1 MSVVFPNL
9 ACTTWQQQ
17 FYIYQA
23 PDTKSSRNHR
33 AYEMAR
39 TQKGSKQA
47 HPKKY
52 TSVTKGRPGNRPT
65 HRANATSKARTAAAI
80 NDVYEDLP
88 EKNRRGT
95 VGLDL
100 DKYERQGRRRDSE
113 VGLGVS
119 AQDVER
125 LSARLLGEN
134 DEDEQLGSD
143 DDEEIDSEDAFEDS
157 DEEGFAESS
166 FGKKREESS
175 SNQGSDSEEESGSEA
190 GDEDEDDF
198 QISASESG
206 SEASPEALAEL
217 NAFLS
222 TLDPAETK
230 KRKQDEEE
238 TPNKKRR
245 ILPERMEPGEE
256 SEFGARGASTLG
268 LDDLLAPLAS
278 SSALT
283 ALKKSTKALTSSSAK
298 TKTLPAPLP
307 QRAQERLD
315 REAAYEK
322 TKEEVDKWNAT
333 MKRIKQAEH
342 LSFPLQA
349 EPASR
354 VSNFELAA
362 KFQPSNEFESAVD
375 KLLKSAQLRDED
387 IAHTESLK
395 MAHLTV
401 EEVAAR
407 RAELRMM
414 RELAF
419 RADRKAKRVAKI
431 KSKAYRRIRKK
442 QRERLDVPVEDE
454 DVDEEARMKAE
465 VERARERA
473 TLKHKAT
480 GKWARSMQGRE
491 GLDQD
496 QRQAIAEMLERG
508 EKLRRRIRG
517 EDSGSESDG
526 ESESGDEELDE
537 EGIRRKAFEELEN
550 IRTEGEGDTSD
561 LKSKSVFS
569 MKFMQEAAT
578 RRAQEA
584 NAQAEELAREMAL
597 GLGDAE
603 GSESGDIMENGATR
617 NSPVV
622 QRTGGRISF
631 RPGASAAATSI
642 LKSLGSLASDTSSVT
657 LQSADLVQDA
667 HVTPQGRHSP
677 TPTLSTVTP
686 VVAASE
692 PNPWLA
698 PVASSRLARKKNET
712 VVHKN
717 ADALAKSAN
726 KLKKQAAKGKEEKE
740 RAQDDAVLEIEI
752 DKALTIPDPPTTSS
766 SAKKKGKAAQKP
778 KQGNQPSP
786 SAELPADDDDSDV
799 HSEIEEQERI
809 ASQAVN
815 TKGIKAFQQ
824 RELVALAFAGDNVVE
839 AFEEAKRQEIEADA
853 PREVD
858 TTLPGWGSWGGTG
871 IMKPPPK
878 PRLIKKVAGVD
889 PSNRADFKKAH
900 VIISEKR
907 DKKAAKYLV
916 KDLPYPYTS
925 YAQFE
930 KSMDTPLGTEWNT
943 RVGFQRATLPRVV
956 RKMGTVIDPL
966 EKLA

>member
-1 MSVVFPNL
+1 M
-9 ACTTWQQQ
+9 TR
-17 FYIYQA
+17 I
-23 PDTKSSRNHR
+23 R
-33 AYEMAR
+33 
-39 TQKGSKQA
+39 KGSKQG
-47 HPKKY
+47 HSKNYK
-52 TSVTKGRPGNRPT
+52 TVTKGKPGSR
-65 HRANATSKARTAAAI
+65 HSANAKGKARAVATI

-88 EKNRRGT
+88 EKDRRGA

-100 DKYERQGRRRDSE
+100 DKYEKRGRRRDLE
-113 VGLGVS
+113 DGLGVGGVG
-119 AQDVER
+119 AQGEGR
-125 LSARLLGEN
+125 LPARLLGEN
-134 DEDEQLGSD
+134 DEDEKLGSE
-143 DDEEIDSEDAFEDS
+143 DDEEIDSEDAFEHS
-157 DEEGFAESS
+157 DEEGFGELS
-166 FGKKREESS
+166 FGRKRGESS
-175 SNQGSDSEEESGSEA
+175 SHQGSGSEEESGSE
-190 GDEDEDDF
+190 GEDEDEDDF

-217 NAFLS
+217 NTFLS
-222 TLDPAETK
+222 TLDPADTK
-230 KRKQDEEE
+230 KRKQDEEGI
-238 TPNKKRR
+238 PDSRSKKPR
-245 ILPERMEPGEE
+245 ILLECTEPGEE
-256 SEFGARGASTLG
+256 SEFGARGSSALE
-268 LDDLLAPLAS
+268 LDDLLAPLGS
-278 SSALT
+278 SSALAT
-283 ALKKSTKALTSSSAK
+283 LKKSTKALTSSSTK

-322 TKEEVDKWNAT
+322 TKEEVEKWNTT

-362 KFQPSNEFESAVD
+362 KFQPSNEFESSVD

-387 IAHTESLK
+387 IVHTESLK

-442 QRERLDVPVEDE
+442 QRERLDVSIEDE
-454 DVDEEARMKAE
+454 DMDEEARMKAE

-491 GLDQD
+491 GMDQD
-496 QRQAIAEMLERG
+496 QRQAIVEMLERG
-508 EKLRRRIRG
+508 DKLRRRIRG
-517 EDSGSESDG
+517 EDSGSESDR
-526 ESESGDEELDE
+526 ESGSFDEELDE
-537 EGIRRKAFEELEN
+537 EGIKRKAFEELEN
-550 IRTEGEGDTSD
+550 IRTEGEEDASD
-561 LKSKSVFS
+561 LKSKSVFN

-578 RRAQEA
+578 RRARQA

-597 GLGDAE
+597 SLGDAD
-603 GSESGDIMENGATR
+603 GSESADTTENAATQ
-617 NSPVV
+617 STAVV

-642 LKSLGSLASDTSSVT
+642 TKPLGSLASDTSSVT
-657 LQSADLVQDA
+657 LQSTDLVQDA
-667 HVTPQGRHSP
+667 SITPQGRHSP

-686 VVAASE
+686 VVVAPES
-692 PNPWLA
+692 NPWLA
-698 PVASSRLARKKNET
+698 PVAPSRLPRKKNEA
-712 VVHKN
+712 VVYKN
-717 ADALAKSAN
+717 ADTMAKSAN
-726 KLKKQAAKGKEEKE
+726 KLKKQEAKGEEGKE
-740 RAQDDAVLEIEI
+740 RARDDSVLEIEI
-752 DKALTIPDPPTTSS
+752 DKVLTIPDPPTASS
-766 SAKKKGKAAQKP
+766 PAKKGGKATQKP
-778 KQGNQPSP
+778 KQRNQPSTG
-786 SAELPADDDDSDV
+786 AEVPADDADSDV
-799 HSEIEEQERI
+799 HSEIEEQER
-809 ASQAVN
+809 ADSQTVN
-815 TKGIKAFQQ
+815 AKGVKAFQQ

-858 TTLPGWGSWGGTG
+858 ATLPGWGSWGGAG
-871 IMKPPPK
+871 IKKTPPK
-878 PRLIKKVAGVD
+878 PHLIKKVAGID

-916 KDLPYPYTS
+916 GDLPYPYTS

-956 RKMGTVIDPL
+956 KKMGTVIDPL

>member
-1 MSVVFPNL
+1 M
-9 ACTTWQQQ
+9 TR
-17 FYIYQA
+17 I
-23 PDTKSSRNHR
+23 R
-33 AYEMAR
+33 
-39 TQKGSKQA
+39 KGSKQG
-47 HPKKY
+47 HSKNYK
-52 TSVTKGRPGNRPT
+52 TVTKGKAGSR
-65 HRANATSKARTAAAI
+65 HSANAKGKARAVATI

-88 EKNRRGT
+88 EKDRRGA

-100 DKYERQGRRRDSE
+100 DKYEKRGRRRDLE
-113 VGLGVS
+113 DGLGVGGVG
-119 AQDVER
+119 AQGEGR
-125 LSARLLGEN
+125 LPARLLGEN
-134 DEDEQLGSD
+134 DEDEKLGSE
-143 DDEEIDSEDAFEDS
+143 DDEEIDSEDAFEHS
-157 DEEGFAESS
+157 DEEGFGELS
-166 FGKKREESS
+166 FGRKRGESS
-175 SNQGSDSEEESGSEA
+175 SHQGSGSEEESGSE
-190 GDEDEDDF
+190 GEDEDEDDF

-217 NAFLS
+217 NTFLS
-222 TLDPAETK
+222 TLDPADTK
-230 KRKQDEEE
+230 KRKQDEEGI
-238 TPNKKRR
+238 PDSRSKKPR
-245 ILPERMEPGEE
+245 ILLECTEPGEE
-256 SEFGARGASTLG
+256 SEFGARGSSALE
-268 LDDLLAPLAS
+268 LDDLLAPLGS
-278 SSALT
+278 SSALAT
-283 ALKKSTKALTSSSAK
+283 LKKSTKALTSSSTK

-322 TKEEVDKWNAT
+322 TKEE
-333 MKRIKQAEH
+333 AEH

-362 KFQPSNEFESAVD
+362 KFQPSNEFESSVD

-387 IAHTESLK
+387 IVHTESLK

-442 QRERLDVPVEDE
+442 QRERLDVSIEDE
-454 DVDEEARMKAE
+454 DMDEEARMKAE

-480 GKWARSMQGRE
+480 GKWARSMQ
-491 GLDQD
+491 
-496 QRQAIAEMLERG
+496 AIVEMLERG
-508 EKLRRRIRG
+508 DKLRRRIRG
-517 EDSGSESDG
+517 EDSGSESD
-526 ESESGDEELDE
+526 
-537 EGIRRKAFEELEN
+537 REN
-550 IRTEGEGDTSD
+550 ASD
-561 LKSKSVFS
+561 LKSKSVFN

-578 RRAQEA
+578 RRARQA

-597 GLGDAE
+597 SLGDAD
-603 GSESGDIMENGATR
+603 GSESADTTENAATQ
-617 NSPVV
+617 STAVV

-642 LKSLGSLASDTSSVT
+642 TKPLGSLASDTSSVT
-657 LQSADLVQDA
+657 LQSTDLVQDA
-667 HVTPQGRHSP
+667 SITPQGRHSP

-686 VVAASE
+686 VVVAPES
-692 PNPWLA
+692 NPWLA
-698 PVASSRLARKKNET
+698 PVAPSRLPRKKNEA
-712 VVHKN
+712 VVYKN
-717 ADALAKSAN
+717 ADTMAKSAN
-726 KLKKQAAKGKEEKE
+726 KLKKQEAKGEEGKE
-740 RAQDDAVLEIEI
+740 RARDDSVLEIEI
-752 DKALTIPDPPTTSS
+752 DKVLTIPDPPTASS
-766 SAKKKGKAAQKP
+766 PAKKGGKATQKP
-778 KQGNQPSP
+778 KQRNQPSTG
-786 SAELPADDDDSDV
+786 AEVPADDADSDV
-799 HSEIEEQERI
+799 HSEIEEQER
-809 ASQAVN
+809 ADSQTVN
-815 TKGIKAFQQ
+815 AKGVKAFQQ

-858 TTLPGWGSWGGTG
+858 ATLPGW
-871 IMKPPPK
+871 
-878 PRLIKKVAGVD
+878 
-889 PSNRADFKKAH
+889 KAH

-907 DKKAAKYLV
+907 DQKAAKYLV
-916 KDLPYPYTS
+916 GDLPYPYTS

-956 RKMGTVIDPL
+956 KKMGTVIDPL